1 MPEARAILLEVPEQ
15 LKGPRVVVRRY
26 SDADAAPLHEA
37 IQESVEHL
45 RPWMPWYDKHQ
56 TLDDTLEYVR
66 RTQARWITR
75 EDLGMGIFARDGGAV
90 LGGTGLHVQG
100 WDIPCFE
107 IGYWVRR
114 SQEGHGYITEAVRL
128 LAACAFEQ
136 LRAQRLAIHCDAR
149 NIRSKAIPERLGF
162 VYEGCLRHE
171 GLDTAGQ
178 PFDML
183 VYAMIPNDYERARVA
198 WANE

>member
-1 MPEARAILLEVPEQ
+1 MPEERAILREVPEQ
-15 LKGPRVVVRRY
+15 LVGPRVVARRY
-26 SDADAAPLHEA
+26 TDADAAPLHEA
-37 IQESVEHL
+37 IQESIEHL

-56 TLDDTLEYVR
+56 SHEDTLEYVR

-75 EDLGMGIFARDGGAV
+75 EELGMGIFARDDGAV
-90 LGGTGLHVQG
+90 IGGTGLHVHG

-114 SQEGHGYITEAVRL
+114 SLEGHGYITEAVRL
-128 LAACAFEQ
+128 LAVCAFEQ
-136 LRAQRLAIHCDAR
+136 LHAQRLAINCDAR
-149 NIRSKAIPERLGF
+149 NLRSKAIPERLGF

-178 PFDML
+178 PFDLL
-183 VYAMIPNDYERARVA
+183 VYAMIPDDYERARAA
-198 WANE
+198 WT